1 MNYVHHLQ
9 NERFLPIC
17 IAEAVALSLVPP
29 DSTITCQASP
39 GGHKYA
45 VSSPMF
51 ARYVQ
56 WTLSMSQVVSSPM
69 FARCV
74 QRTLSLSQVVSS
86 PLFARYVQWTLSMSL
101 VRHVCQ
107 MDIVHVPCL
116 PGMSMY
122 IVNAPSS
129 HDRQVYSMDI
139 VHVPSSRVCPK
150 FPWT

>member
-45 VSSPMF
+45 
-51 ARYVQ
+51 
-56 WTLSMSQVVSSPM
+56 VSSPM

-122 IVNAPSS
+122 IVNATSS